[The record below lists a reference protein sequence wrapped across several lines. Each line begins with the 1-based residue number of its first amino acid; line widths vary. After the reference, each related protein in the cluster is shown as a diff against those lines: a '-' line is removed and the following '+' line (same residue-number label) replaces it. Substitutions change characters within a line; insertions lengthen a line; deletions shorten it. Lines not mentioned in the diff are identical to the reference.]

1 MVPLQ
6 SESREIIYDNLP
18 DYSYKQ
24 CKNDEVT
31 VSDVINVPLWNDSLW
46 SGVLY
51 HFCGLPVLS
60 LIFKSD
66 SGLRIF
72 DEWIK
77 KYGED
82 DANNVIGI
90 RLIKEIDYE
99 HPHWYRVGIG
109 ANSPTETQQ
118 STFSINYSR
127 LSTMHPD
134 NDANLTLFQNVQ
146 LQHGDFFICPS
157 IIRPDRNSPE
167 IHFEKKI
174 LKHSGCLKILNA
186 YDIEKNDVLSAMS
199 IMTTDKPLIPPGYEK
214 SDLIGLLKRSDD
226 LEW

>member
-1 MVPLQ
+1 M
-6 SESREIIYDNLP
+6 E
-18 DYSYKQ
+18 
-24 CKNDEVT
+24 
-31 VSDVINVPLWNDSLW
+31 
-46 SGVLY
+46 
-51 HFCGLPVLS
+51 
-60 LIFKSD
+60 
-66 SGLRIF
+66 
-72 DEWIK
+72 K